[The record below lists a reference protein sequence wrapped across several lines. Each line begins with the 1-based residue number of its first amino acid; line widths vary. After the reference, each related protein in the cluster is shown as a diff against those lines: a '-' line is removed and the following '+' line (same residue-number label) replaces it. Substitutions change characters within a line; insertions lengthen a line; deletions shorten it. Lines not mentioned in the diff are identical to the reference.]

1 MPFLCAFVCG
11 KQKSRLRKKK
21 RMDFRKADPRYVN
34 FVPKTCAEAI
44 DLFNRHRALG
54 LQSNLYP
61 ECFVHCARAL
71 PDKELDNFH
80 RFIVCPTGDIEK
92 GGEAPTALDAEL
104 EKERLQLLKE
114 AEAREK
120 ARDTILEE
128 EEPSSIPDEDEK
140 EQEEEKLHEEV
151 SYAIIHSER

>member
-1 MPFLCAFVCG
+1 
-11 KQKSRLRKKK
+11 
-21 RMDFRKADPRYVN
+21 MDFRKADPRYVN

-140 EQEEEKLHEEV
+140 EQEEEKVQEEV

>member
-1 MPFLCAFVCG
+1 
-11 KQKSRLRKKK
+11 
-21 RMDFRKADPRYVN
+21 MDFRKADPRYVN

-54 LQSNLYP
+54 LQTNLYP

-92 GGEAPTALDAEL
+92 GGEGPTALDAEL

-140 EQEEEKLHEEV
+140 EQEEEKVQEEV

>member
-1 MPFLCAFVCG
+1 
-11 KQKSRLRKKK
+11 
-21 RMDFRKADPRYVN
+21 MDFRKADPRYVN

-54 LQSNLYP
+54 LQTNLYP

-140 EQEEEKLHEEV
+140 EQEEEKVQEEV

>member
-1 MPFLCAFVCG
+1 
-11 KQKSRLRKKK
+11 
-21 RMDFRKADPRYVN
+21 MDFRKADPRYVN

-128 EEPSSIPDEDEK
+128 LFDSSAVCRAEPQPDEDEK
-140 EQEEEKLHEEV
+140 EQEEEKVQEEV